1 MKISSN
7 TAWEQTLSLRRTP
20 GEGRERF
27 MRMSGGHSKASR
39 KRVTP
44 LNKGLLRSN
53 WGLRQR
59 DFAEILNDGSTNPLV
74 LSIINSSN

>member
-1 MKISSN
+1 MSSM
-7 TAWEQTLSLRRTP
+7 T
-20 GEGRERF
+20 GEGE
-27 MRMSGGHSKASR
+27 A

-44 LNKGLLRSN
+44 LSKGLLRSN